1 MKRILLVSAL
11 ALSAMTAVG
20 TWLAPAA
27 YAAKTKTCTTTTDV
41 TPPNGN
47 AGFTQTST
55 NNQTS
60 ACNSASDTG
69 ATPTVTGCTTNKAGN
84 CVSGH

>member
-27 YAAKTKTCTTTTDV
+27 YAGSTKTCSTTTTDV

-47 AGFTQTST
+47 AGFTKTTTQT
-55 NNQTS
+55 QTS

-69 ATPTVTGCTTNKAGN
+69 SNTTTTCTTNKAGN